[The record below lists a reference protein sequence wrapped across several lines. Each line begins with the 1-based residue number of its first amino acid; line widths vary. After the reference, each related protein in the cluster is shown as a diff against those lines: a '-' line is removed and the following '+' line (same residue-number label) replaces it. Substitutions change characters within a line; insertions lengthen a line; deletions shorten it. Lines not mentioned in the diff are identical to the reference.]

1 VNGENAPVAA
11 VSEIGWEHSG
21 SSALAV
27 VRCRRRAGVPFKPSA
42 RRHDSTE
49 FEADGERV
57 VLDTI
62 CHGPG
67 IYPDPKRSFALRWLR
82 EREVERARQE
92 QKMRSY
98 VRYTFWAAVAAMATG
113 IVAMLVA
120 WFAR

>member
-1 VNGENAPVAA
+1 MTDLEQEAA
-11 VSEIGWEHSG
+11 W
-21 SSALAV
+21 
-27 VRCRRRAGVPFKPSA
+27 
-42 RRHDSTE
+42 STE
-49 FEADGERV
+49 FEADGERA

-67 IYPDPKRSFALRWLR
+67 IYPDPKRLFALRWLR

-98 VRYTFWAAVAAMATG
+98 VRCAFWAAVAAVVTG
-113 IVAMLVA
+113 IVGVLVT

>member
-1 VNGENAPVAA
+1 MTDLEQEAA
-11 VSEIGWEHSG
+11 W
-21 SSALAV
+21 
-27 VRCRRRAGVPFKPSA
+27 R
-42 RRHDSTE
+42 TE
-49 FEADGERV
+49 FEADGDRA

-62 CHGPG
+62 CHGRG

-98 VRYTFWAAVAAMATG
+98 VRSTFWAAVVIG
-113 IVAMLVA
+113 IVGVLVT

>member
-1 VNGENAPVAA
+1 MTDLEQEAA
-11 VSEIGWEHSG
+11 W
-21 SSALAV
+21 
-27 VRCRRRAGVPFKPSA
+27 R
-42 RRHDSTE
+42 TE
-49 FEADGERV
+49 FEADGERA

-67 IYPDPKRSFALRWLR
+67 IYPDPKWSFALRWLR

-98 VRYTFWAAVAAMATG
+98 VRCAFWTAVAAVITG
-113 IVAMLVA
+113 IVGVLVT